1 MSNDKGFNH
10 GLLAGMLVM
19 LGASAIHWFITPM
32 AHPDASTMQRS
43 GVIAQALIG
52 FGGVAWLT
60 WRNRRRV
67 TA

>member
-1 MSNDKGFNH
+1 MSNDKGFDR
-10 GLLAGMLVM
+10 GLLAGVLLM
-19 LGASAIHWFITPM
+19 LGASAMHWFITPM
-32 AHPDASTMQRS
+32 AHPGASTLQRV

-52 FGGVAWLT
+52 FGGFAWLT